1 MWVLLK
7 MIQDRRSN
15 TDSRRLRSTLEVNF
29 NNLAISY
36 LISKFNMVNR
46 LKMGQLVKLTS
57 TSQLPSLTSD
67 PEKCEGNLLLFFIP
81 SILAY

>member
-15 TDSRRLRSTLEVNF
+15 TDSRRLRSILEVNF

-46 LKMGQLVKLTS
+46 LKNGPVSEIDLQ
-57 TSQLPSLTSD
+57 
-67 PEKCEGNLLLFFIP
+67 
-81 SILAY
+81 Y

>member
-46 LKMGQLVKLTS
+46 LKNGPVSEIDLQ
-57 TSQLPSLTSD
+57 
-67 PEKCEGNLLLFFIP
+67 
-81 SILAY
+81 Y

>member
-1 MWVLLK
+1 MWGLLK

-46 LKMGQLVKLTS
+46 LKNGPVSEIDLQ
-57 TSQLPSLTSD
+57 
-67 PEKCEGNLLLFFIP
+67 
-81 SILAY
+81 Y

>member
-36 LISKFNMVNR
+36 LISKFNMVNW
-46 LKMGQLVKLTS
+46 LKNGPVSEIDLQ
-57 TSQLPSLTSD
+57 
-67 PEKCEGNLLLFFIP
+67 
-81 SILAY
+81 Y